1 MIISDKQFF
10 DFCKA
15 YNLEHEL
22 CAEHDEIK
30 ELGKRTRLIG
40 IEVEAICNSIRE
52 YVNNDPYLSDLK
64 KSGEK
69 KVETRSKAKI
79 LADKFTELLK

>member
-1 MIISDKQFF
+1 MMISSKQFF

-22 CAEHDEIK
+22 GAEHDEIK
-30 ELGKRTRLIG
+30 ELGERTRLIG
-40 IEVEAICNSIRE
+40 IEVEAICNSIKE

-64 KSGEK
+64 NPVKRK
-69 KVETRSKAKI
+69 
-79 LADKFTELLK
+79 

>member
-1 MIISDKQFF
+1 MTANKQYY

-15 YNLEHEL
+15 YSLEREL
-22 CAEHDEIK
+22 GAERDEIK
-30 ELGKRTRLIG
+30 ELGERTRLIG
-40 IEVEAICNSIRE
+40 IEVEAICNSIKE

-64 KSGEK
+64 KSGKK
-69 KVETRSKAKI
+69 KVETRSNAKI

>member
-1 MIISDKQFF
+1 MMTSKQFY

-15 YNLEHEL
+15 YSLEREL
-22 CAEHDEIK
+22 GAERDEIK
-30 ELGKRTRLIG
+30 ELGERTRLIG
-40 IEVEAICNSIRE
+40 IEVDAICNSIKE

-69 KVETRSKAKI
+69 KVETRSDAKI

>member
-30 ELGKRTRLIG
+30 ELGERTRLIS
-40 IEVEAICNSIRE
+40 IEVEAICNLIRK

-64 KSGEK
+64 KSSKK

>member
-1 MIISDKQFF
+1 MMISSKQFF
-10 DFCKA
+10 NFCKA

-22 CAEHDEIK
+22 GAEYDEIK
-30 ELGKRTRLIG
+30 ELGERTRLIG
-40 IEVEAICNSIRE
+40 IEVEAICNSIKE
-52 YVNNDPYLSDLK
+52 YINNDPYLSDLK
-64 KSGEK
+64 KSSEK

>member
-30 ELGKRTRLIG
+30 ELGERTRLIS

-64 KSGEK
+64 KSSKK

>member
-1 MIISDKQFF
+1 MTTNKYYH

-15 YNLEHEL
+15 YSLERKL
-22 CAEHDEIK
+22 GAERDEIK
-30 ELGKRTRLIG
+30 ELGERTRLIG
-40 IEVEAICNSIRE
+40 IEVEAICNSIKE

-64 KSGEK
+64 KTGKK
-69 KVETRSKAKI
+69 KVETRSNAKI

>member
-1 MIISDKQFF
+1 MTANKQYY

-15 YNLEHEL
+15 YSLEREL
-22 CAEHDEIK
+22 GAEHDEIK
-30 ELGKRTRLIG
+30 ELGERTRLIG
-40 IEVEAICNSIRE
+40 IEVEAICNSIKE

-64 KSGEK
+64 KSGKK

>member
-1 MIISDKQFF
+1 MISSKQFY
-10 DFCKA
+10 DFCKS
-15 YNLEHEL
+15 YSLEREL
-22 CAEHDEIK
+22 DAERDEIK
-30 ELGKRTRLIG
+30 ELGERTRLIG
-40 IEVEAICNSIRE
+40 IEVDAICNSIEE
-52 YVNNDPYLSDLK
+52 YINNDPYLSDLK

>member
-1 MIISDKQFF
+1 MISHKQFL

-15 YNLEHEL
+15 YNLEREL
-22 CAEHDEIK
+22 GAERDEIK
-30 ELGKRTRLIG
+30 ELGERTRLIG
-40 IEVEAICNSIRE
+40 LEVDAICNSINE

-69 KVETRSKAKI
+69 KVETRSDAKI

>member
-30 ELGKRTRLIG
+30 ELGERTRLIS
-40 IEVEAICNSIRE
+40 IEVEAICNSIRK

-64 KSGEK
+64 KSSKK

>member
-1 MIISDKQFF
+1 MIKDKHYY

-22 CAEHDEIK
+22 DAERDEIK
-30 ELGKRTRLIG
+30 ELGERTRLIG

-52 YVNNDPYLSDLK
+52 YVNNDPYLSGLK

-79 LADKFTELLK
+79 LADKFTDLLK

>member
-1 MIISDKQFF
+1 MLSSKQFL
-10 DFCKA
+10 DYCKV

-22 CAEHDEIK
+22 GVERDEIK
-30 ELGKRTRLIG
+30 ELGERTRLIG
-40 IEVEAICNSIRE
+40 IEVEAICNSIKE

-69 KVETRSKAKI
+69 KVETRSEAKI

>member
-1 MIISDKQFF
+1 MMCGKSFREY
-10 DFCKA
+10 CKA
-15 YNLEHEL
+15 YNLEHKL
-22 CAEHDEIK
+22 GAERDEIK
-30 ELGKRTRLIG
+30 ELGERTRLIG
-40 IEVEAICNSIRE
+40 IEVDAICNSIKE

-64 KSGEK
+64 KSGKK